1 MCAFTLLALRC
12 VNILLLEARQRC
24 RDIFALK
31 RKTIDGRVAATAGVP
46 VYILPTGQLG
56 TVPSSRPVSSTGP
69 GTTSALQE
77 LKAIIAEQ
85 QKQIEALTAGLQKV
99 SAQLEL
105 SKSAPK
111 TAKNDD

>member
-56 TVPSSRPVSSTGP
+56 TVPASRPVSSTGP

-77 LKAIIAEQ
+77 LKAIVAEQ
-85 QKQIEALTAGLQKV
+85 QKQIKALTAGLQKM
-99 SAQLEL
+99 SAQLEA
-105 SKSAPK
+105 SNPAPQVVE
-111 TAKNDD
+111 NNR